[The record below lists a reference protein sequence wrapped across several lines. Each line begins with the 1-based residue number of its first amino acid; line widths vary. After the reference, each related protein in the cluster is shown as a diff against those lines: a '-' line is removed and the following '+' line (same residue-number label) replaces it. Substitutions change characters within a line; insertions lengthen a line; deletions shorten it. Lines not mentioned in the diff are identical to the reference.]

1 MTRVDTALP
10 LQELLSDA
18 GAAARILSPRDVQI
32 TPPSGARIDV
42 RLVFLS
48 RPPTAREMRQQV
60 AAAAAGTTIGFVTP
74 RINSISRRVALADP
88 RVALFGTTDG
98 VVILRGEELTPAA
111 DDRQPNSGHRRVSAA
126 LFALQRVLTRTPEP
140 RFQSELA
147 RECGVSQVTVSNL
160 LAADSGLAEKTTRG
174 WIARD
179 PRSLLDRFLTDY
191 PGAGGLSQLWY
202 SSRPVIEQAERA
214 WKSGPRALLS
224 GDSAADA
231 IAPWRIPTSA
241 VLYAETS
248 LPLESSGF
256 AETDSPEATLRVVVP
271 ADRTLWATATAWYPT
286 GRTVDPLIAAWD
298 LKRTGGSDV
307 DEAVDHLLDKELA
320 WFR

>member
-1 MTRVDTALP
+1 MTRADTAMP

-18 GAAARILSPRDVQI
+18 GAAVRILGPRDVQI

-48 RPPTAREMRQQV
+48 RPPTAGEMRQQV
-60 AAAAAGTTIGFVTP
+60 AAAAAGTTIGFVAP
-74 RINSISRRVALADP
+74 RINSINRRVALADP

-111 DDRQPNSGHRRVSAA
+111 EIRQQIGGNRRAPYA
-126 LFALQRVLTRTPEP
+126 LFALRRILTRTPEP
-140 RFQSELA
+140 RFQTDLA

-160 LAADSGLAEKTTRG
+160 LAADSSLAEKTTRG

-179 PRSLLDRFLTDY
+179 PRALLDRFLAEY
-191 PGAGGLSQLWY
+191 PGPGGLSQLWY
-202 SSRPVIEQAERA
+202 SNRPVIEQSERA
-214 WKSGPRALLS
+214 STSDPTALLS
-224 GDSAADA
+224 GDSAADTL
-231 IAPWRIPTSA
+231 APWRIPTLA
-241 VLYAETS
+241 VVYAARS

-271 ADRTLWATATAWYPT
+271 ADRTLWATASAWYPT

-298 LKRTGGSDV
+298 LGRTGGSDV
-307 DEAVDHLLDKELA
+307 DEAVDRLLDKELA
-320 WFR
+320 WLR